1 MGVSYAAQADAKPML
16 TAQAEQLAI
25 QDRPVLW
32 NAKREQ
38 LIREYAKKHY
48 GREMVTIVPQ
58 AVVVHWTASHSA
70 ESTYRWFY
78 KEAYA
83 DGTLNV
89 GSQFL
94 VDRDGIIYRLT
105 RENVLCRHAIG
116 YNWCAIGIENVGG
129 VNNAEDLTAEQLAAN
144 IKLIR
149 YLQAKYPTIH
159 YVFGHYQ
166 QDIARKSGLYRE
178 QVANYHSIKQDP
190 GKSFMQGLAAA
201 LADET
206 LNFFTDAGE

>member
-1 MGVSYAAQADAKPML
+1 MGISYAAQAAEKTAIEAK
-16 TAQAEQLAI
+16 TGQLAI

-32 NAKREQ
+32 TAKREQ

-70 ESTYRWFY
+70 ESTYKWFY
-78 KEAYA
+78 KEDYA

-94 VDRDGIIYRLT
+94 VDRDGTIYRLASET
-105 RENVLCRHAIG
+105 ALCRHIIG

-129 VNNAEDLTAEQLAAN
+129 VNNAEDLTEEQLLAN

-159 YVFGHYQ
+159 HVFGHYQ

-178 QVANYHSIKQDP
+178 KVAGYRSIKQDP
-190 GKSFMQGLAAA
+190 GPAFMKGLAMA
-201 LADET
+201 LADEK
-206 LNFFTDAGE
+206 LVLYGE